1 MPISID
7 LLANATSFL
16 RGAKDVEGAL
26 DDVADSLD
34 DVARD
39 AQRSGEKMGREYE
52 GASRDVEDAGDRL
65 ERTFKQLRDTV
76 QRETKAGGDSMKR
89 NFKESTSAASR
100 DLEELGNEAKANASE
115 TFSSFDGSAQ
125 SLVEGI
131 QGTFGGI
138 VSSLGPIGAAAGAAG
153 AIGIGLMLSEFDK
166 GTERTE
172 EFRAQVAELAS
183 EFIET
188 GEIGAASLGFIID
201 RLRELATQ
209 TEDGKVNLADLN
221 DAARDAG
228 RGLDILAQAYGAN
241 RSEIE
246 KIIDR
251 ERELLEQYKLA
262 EQGAMDASREAF
274 EAAQQRAQG
283 QQKIVEELERTR
295 DKIVEAT
302 AAEQAYAAAG
312 GPELERKAELIEAI
326 DDAYDDA
333 AGSVQDFINEESGLF
348 DVSSYITAMQERQR
362 AIEDYQT
369 TLASSPLSAEAR
381 AFLNEQGIESAS
393 QFLAGYK
400 RATPD
405 QQRELNR
412 IWTEAGRQNSGQ
424 YTAALEAGIPDTIA
438 GPRMTL
444 TAPNIDEIIRNLQYR
459 ASVAQIRFPAAVY
472 TQNGTQVY

>member
-39 AQRSGEKMGREYE
+39 AQRSGDKLGREYE
-52 GASRDVEDAGDRL
+52 GASRDVEDAGERL
-65 ERTFKQLRDTV
+65 ERTFKELRDTV
-76 QRETKAGGDSMKR
+76 QRETKSGGDSMKR

-153 AIGIGLMLSEFDK
+153 AIGIGLMLAEFDK
-166 GTERTE
+166 GTERNE
-172 EFRAQVAELAS
+172 EFRASVAELAT

-188 GEIGAASLGFIID
+188 GEIGAASIDFIVD

-228 RGLDILAQAYGAN
+228 RGLDVLADAYGAN

-251 ERELLEQYKLA
+251 ERDLLEQYKLT
-262 EQGAMDASREAF
+262 EQGAMDSSREAF

-283 QQKIVEELERTR
+283 QQKIVDELQRTR
-295 DKIVEAT
+295 DMIVEAADAE
-302 AAEQAYAAAG
+302 AAYVAAG
-312 GPELERKAELIEAI
+312 GPELERKAALVESLN
-326 DDAYDDA
+326 DAYDDV
-333 AGSVQDFINEESGLF
+333 AGSVEEYINEESGLF
-348 DVSSYITAMQERQR
+348 DVGAYITAMQEREQALR
-362 AIEDYQT
+362 DYQT
-369 TLASSPLSAEAR
+369 TLATSALSPEAR
-381 AFLNEQGIESAS
+381 DFLNDQGVEAAA
-393 QFLAGYK
+393 QFLAGYQK
-400 RATPD
+400 ATPE

-412 IWTEAGRQNSGQ
+412 IWTESGRQNSGA
-424 YTAALEAGIPDTIA
+424 YTGALTAGIPATIP
-438 GPRMTL
+438 GPRLTL
-444 TAPNIDEIIRNLQYR
+444 EDPDIESIIGNLQRR
-459 ASVAQIRFPAAVY
+459 AAAISIRFPAAVF
-472 TQNGTQVY
+472 TDKGVQVF